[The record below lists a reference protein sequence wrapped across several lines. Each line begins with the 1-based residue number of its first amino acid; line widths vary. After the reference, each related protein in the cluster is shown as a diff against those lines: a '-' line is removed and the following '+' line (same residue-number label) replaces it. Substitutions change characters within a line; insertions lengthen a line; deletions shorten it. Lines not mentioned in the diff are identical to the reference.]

1 MITTPAPPRQRT
13 PLKTVERAAL
23 VTVQV
28 ITCLLT
34 AIVLAVL
41 TVFLVLAS
49 QGTTELYLPAVTPEG
64 SIAGLGPQVSMAY
77 FDTITLSVEGVSG
90 AAMAPY
96 AATMTI
102 GFLFVA
108 ASLLFFLILTR
119 RVYRGRPFG
128 RLMTSGLSIL
138 ALFFTVGSLILP
150 AVFSHAHTVIVADL
164 AIDLAEP
171 PFSTGYYFGP
181 TDSISL
187 ITGVFCALVAG
198 AFHIGSR
205 LQRDN
210 DGLI

>member
-1 MITTPAPPRQRT
+1 MTMTPSPPSTRT
-13 PLKTVERAAL
+13 PLKTVERAGL

-28 ITCLLT
+28 ITGLLT
-34 AIVLAVL
+34 VIVLAVL
-41 TVFLVLAS
+41 TVFLVMAS
-49 QGTTELYLPAVTPEG
+49 QGKTELYLPAVTPEG
-64 SIAGLGPQVSMAY
+64 SVAGLGPQVSMAY

-90 AAMAPY
+90 AAIAPY
-96 AATMTI
+96 AATMTV

-108 ASLLFFLILTR
+108 ASLVFFLHLTR
-119 RVYRGRPFG
+119 RVQRGRPFG
-128 RLMTSGLSIL
+128 RLMTAGLGIL

-150 AVFSHAHTVIVADL
+150 AVFSYAHTVIVADL
-164 AIDLAEP
+164 GIDLAAA

-187 ITGVFCALVAG
+187 ITGVFCALFAG

-205 LQRDN
+205 LQRDT